1 MRKLKVLIYSNLA
14 LAAVFSCLCV
24 SFHKDISILA
34 FPLAIIFTAAL
45 FYVSVIVLLKR
56 NMVSKIGVVR
66 RFFQYE
72 PFVFISSFV
81 IQRAG
86 KNGCPYVLDLISAL
100 LWVAIMVLSFVILFV
115 ISEKRV
121 GKLNPQWQEYFDANP
136 KKVYHG
142 IKRVGIE
149 IAEWIDAL
157 VQAVFTIVL
166 LNIFVFQLY
175 EIPSESMVSTFLIG
189 DRVAVMKT
197 LSGPKFPLSDVGIP
211 YVQNYDRG
219 DIVVFRNPHYSN
231 DRKNE
236 VKSFMSQFVY
246 MLTLTFVKSN
256 TDEEGRIKA
265 DPLVKRVVGLPGE
278 QLMLMDGNL
287 YSRTK
292 DSEFKIVSQDNDW
305 AVWNLNALP
314 ASIKQKVEKFP
325 IPQEIYEETLQ
336 VERERRELDLESVK
350 LECISLTDRF
360 SKLAMG
366 NKEASGKNLVPKEDL
381 VAFYGLTTSAISKNV
396 LKVLTADGGLD
407 WFTHFMNDWY
417 ADLGSLKSY
426 TENGPVT
433 GKNLVGGDLYTDSR
447 FRLNLMFKLT
457 LGRLIVRSGELLS
470 NKSDDIQWNAD
481 SYRNEQLDVLQR
493 LVYYVFFMDQ
503 RNMGLFPANDSMGNP
518 NFIPENNYFMV
529 GDNRYN
535 SMDMRHSYDQTLE
548 PLYDGDEY
556 SISYYTSM
564 APQYVNRSKILG
576 KASLR
581 IWPFTRFGVPGK
593 KNLRGN

>member
-14 LAAVFSCLCV
+14 LAAVFSFLCV